1 MSQDNQKQAV
11 ALAALDFV
19 LPKLET
25 STLVGIGTG
34 STASHF
40 IHALAKHKNAFLGA
54 VSSSQASTDLLTH
67 YGITVYDLN
76 DIEQLPF
83 YIDGADEINTQ
94 LHMIKGGGA
103 ALTREKII
111 TACAQHY
118 VCIADS
124 SKLVDTL
131 GAFAL
136 PVEVIPMARN
146 YVMRELAKLGGNP
159 VYREDCVTDNGGDI
173 IDVHGLSITDARTL
187 EQHINNITGVI
198 TNGLFAIKP
207 ADTLLIASE
216 QGVHT
221 LHAV

>member
-40 IHALAKHKNAFLGA
+40 IHALAKHKNVFLGA

-76 DIEQLPF
+76 NIEQLPF

-111 TACAQHY
+111 TACTEHY

-159 VYREDCVTDNGGDI
+159 VYRSDCITDNGGDI
-173 IDVHGLSITDARTL
+173 IDVHGLNITDARTL
-187 EQHINNITGVI
+187 EQHINSITGVI

-216 QGVHT
+216 QGVRT